1 MTLSL
6 VYQEGETDALVNLE
20 EEEDAH
26 IAYSDL
32 GQGSKLLQRAWTL
45 DELDVK
51 LHVFSY
57 P

>member
-1 MTLSL
+1 MMLSL
-6 VYQEGETDALVNLE
+6 VYHEGETDALVNLK
-20 EEEDAH
+20 EEEDTH

-45 DELDVK
+45 DKLDVK
-51 LHVFSY
+51 LHIFSY